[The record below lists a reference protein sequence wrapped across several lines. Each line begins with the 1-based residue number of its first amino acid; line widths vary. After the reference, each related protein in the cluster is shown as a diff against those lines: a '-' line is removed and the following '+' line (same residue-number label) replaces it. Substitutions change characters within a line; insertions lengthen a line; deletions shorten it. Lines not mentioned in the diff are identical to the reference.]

1 MHGEFFTE
9 LSLVILVTVG
19 VSVIMKLIRQPLILG
34 YILAGLL
41 VGPSFLNLIH
51 STEMFASFSEIG
63 IALLLF
69 IIGLG
74 MNIAELKKLGKPIFI
89 AVLSTFVTMTV
100 FGYTASS
107 LMGFSRNE
115 GLIIALALFF
125 SSTIIIVKVLSD
137 KKEVNRL
144 HGQIAIGV
152 ILLEDLVATLA
163 LLFIVAGENGGLTL
177 SEVGL
182 LFAKGLLLVLL
193 LFIANSKILG
203 RVTKLMASSQEL
215 LFLFALGW
223 GFGIAALFEW
233 AGFSIEVGALFAGV
247 ALATLPYSQE
257 IAARLKPLR
266 DFFVVVFFITLGQSL
281 ELNNLSAGLIP
292 ALILSAIVIILKPAA
307 ITTSLGMLGYPKRV
321 SFKAGINLSQISE
334 FSIILVLLAQS
345 SGLVDDQISAIVTL
359 VAIITITTST
369 YLMHYDNQLFTIF
382 DRIKFKMFEKETVHR
397 EKRSRSKY
405 PMVLFGYHRGG
416 HEFIS
421 TFKQMGKKYIVI
433 DYDPTVLDVL
443 DRQNI
448 PYVYGDATDLELLEE
463 VGIEGAKLIVSTFTD
478 YEVTH
483 QLVTNVARINPNA
496 VIICHAENQSEALE
510 LYELGATYVMIPH
523 FIGSEKVS
531 AFIKKKGLDKQ
542 EFEQFREKHM
552 GRLRIHNEAMNSINS
567 QS

>member
-41 VGPSFLNLIH
+41 VGPSFLDLIH
-51 STEMFASFSEIG
+51 SHEMFDAFSEIG

-89 AVLSTFVTMTV
+89 AVMSTFVTMTV

-182 LFAKGLLLVLL
+182 LFAKGLLLVSL

-281 ELNNLSAGLIP
+281 ELNNLSAGLLP
-292 ALILSAIVIILKPAA
+292 AIILSAIVIILKPAA
-307 ITTSLGMLGYPKRV
+307 ITTSLGLLGYPKRV

-369 YLMHYDNQLFTIF
+369 YLMHYDNQLFQIF
-382 DRIKFKMFEKETVHR
+382 DKIKFKMFEKETVHR
-397 EKRSRSKY
+397 EKRARSKY

-552 GRLRIHNEAMNSINS
+552 GRLRIHNEAMNSIES